1 MCALLNIA
9 HSSNRFWLFVD
20 LTEAAMNH
28 FVITFPTASVF
39 SVLETWG
46 GKYISDLVLYSFCH
60 LFDHLFIHFIHQI
73 FIEPGTVLGALV
85 PEAN

>member
-1 MCALLNIA
+1 MTFKSLSFFSLIYKDRSNKCLQWMCALLNIA

-39 SVLETWG
+39 SVLET
-46 GKYISDLVLYSFCH
+46 
-60 LFDHLFIHFIHQI
+60 
-73 FIEPGTVLGALV
+73 
-85 PEAN
+85 

>member
-46 GKYISDLVLYSFCH
+46 SKYGFDLIIYSCCH
-60 LFDHLFIHFIHQI
+60 LFDHLFIDFIHQV

-85 PEAN
+85 SEAN